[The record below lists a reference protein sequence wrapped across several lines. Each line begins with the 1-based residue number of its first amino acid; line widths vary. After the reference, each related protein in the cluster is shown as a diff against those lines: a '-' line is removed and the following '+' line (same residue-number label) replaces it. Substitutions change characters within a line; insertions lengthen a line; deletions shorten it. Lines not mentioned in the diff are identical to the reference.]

1 MMHVIKRI
9 KIAKI
14 FRSQYIF
21 LIINHINVWMHMPYE
36 QKTHGQNLITNVLNL
51 TSLEIKL
58 SSSSV

>member
-1 MMHVIKRI
+1 M
-9 KIAKI
+9 A
-14 FRSQYIF
+14 
-21 LIINHINVWMHMPYE
+21 YE